1 LFLGYDG
8 AISICSRKRIV
19 DNLSFK
25 SMLSRYDILYELQDL
40 SIAIKTNLNK
50 LSQIDKRGS
59 SNKGAVASLRT
70 LLNSLG
76 YGVKLK

>member
-1 LFLGYDG
+1 
-8 AISICSRKRIV
+8 
-19 DNLSFK
+19 
-25 SMLSRYDILYELQDL
+25 MLSRYDILYELQDL

-76 YGVKLK
+76 YDVKL